1 MSASIAK
8 YANLPDIDTEQSDVY
23 ETPDVVVD
31 GGSQRYEQPEI
42 PLSEDISVDPLRVD
56 KAAARFRASAGGT
69 DVKSALSRYQ
79 RSLFRTLQLES
90 LSGGSSLE
98 VTTGT
103 ASHLSETREQRMRR
117 LIYETQELRDQIAQ
131 DKAKNTEDRQSVAL
145 MKLATGLTDE
155 LAQLSLQVDRQS
167 LDAEGSSNSLVS
179 SSLWQRL
186 ESSASP
192 SVQQSERRPAAPR
205 PTADGAA
212 ATTLQLE
219 SRVSLLEKVL
229 GTSSAQPARDAAVG
243 HSLVDVVSRL
253 RQQLDVLA
261 DPQRIDGIQRRIKQ
275 VLVDMDRLDLVNMQA
290 TRAAESADAK
300 AAGTAPRVDP
310 ATVKRIDELYEKL
323 TGVDALIE
331 LAPTT
336 ARRLQTLSAL
346 HVEASQA

>member
-290 TRAAESADAK
+290 TRAA
-300 AAGTAPRVDP
+300 
-310 ATVKRIDELYEKL
+310 
-323 TGVDALIE
+323 
-331 LAPTT
+331 
-336 ARRLQTLSAL
+336 
-346 HVEASQA
+346 